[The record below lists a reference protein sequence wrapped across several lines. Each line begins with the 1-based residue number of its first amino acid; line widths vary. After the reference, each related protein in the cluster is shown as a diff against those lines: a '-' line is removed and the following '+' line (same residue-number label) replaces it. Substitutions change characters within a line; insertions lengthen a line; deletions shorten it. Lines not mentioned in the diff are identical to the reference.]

1 MKKIIVTGGAG
12 FIGSHIVDRLIIE
25 GYEVAVLDN
34 ISSGNRLNIN
44 DKAKLYEIDLYNGD
58 IGSAIQDFQPNLV
71 FHLAAQSSVSVSE
84 LNPSEDASNNILGSL
99 NLYKACKNTSVEKI
113 ILSSTGGAIYGDQN
127 EFPCSENSS
136 LNPISPYG
144 VSKLTSEKYLEVFA
158 GLYGYQY
165 TILRYGNVYG
175 PRQNPSGEAGVIS
188 IFAGLL
194 LKGDSVKIFG
204 DGSQLRDYIY
214 ISDVVDA
221 NLLAMNAPNK
231 SIYNIS
237 SNKAT
242 SVIEIFT
249 LIKSLTKSTNNP
261 VFMPRRKSDVDKI
274 VLNNAKA
281 LKELKWIPKVSL
293 EDGIASTVDY
303 LNEN

>member
-12 FIGSHIVDRLIIE
+12 FIGSHVVDRLIVE
-25 GYEVAVLDN
+25 GFEVAILDN

-44 DKAKLYEIDLYNGD
+44 NEAKLYEVDLYNGD
-58 IGSAIQDFQPNLV
+58 ISAVIKDFQPNLI

-84 LNPSEDASNNILGSL
+84 SNPTEDASNNILGSL
-99 NLYKACKNTSVEKI
+99 NLYQACKNTSVEKI
-113 ILSSTGGAIYGDQN
+113 ILSSTGGAIYGNQN

-144 VSKLTSEKYLEVFA
+144 VSKLSSEKYLEVFA
-158 GLYGYQY
+158 QLYGYQY

-194 LKGDSVKIFG
+194 LKGESVKIFG
-204 DGSQLRDYIY
+204 DGSQERDYIY

-221 NLLAMNAPNK
+221 NILAMEAPNK

-237 SNKAT
+237 ANKAT
-242 SVIEIFT
+242 SVIEIFNI
-249 LIKSLTKSTNNP
+249 IKSLTKSTNNP
-261 VFMPRRKSDVDKI
+261 DFLPRRKSDVDKI

-281 LKELKWIPKVSL
+281 LKELKWIPKVGL
-293 EDGIASTVDY
+293 EDGIANTIKY
-303 LNEN
+303 LKMN

>member
-12 FIGSHIVDRLIIE
+12 FIGSHIVDRLIVE
-25 GYEVAVLDN
+25 GFEVAILDN

-44 DKAKLYEIDLYNGD
+44 NEAKLYEVDLYNGD
-58 IGSAIQDFQPNLV
+58 ISSVIKDFQPNLI

-84 LNPSEDASNNILGSL
+84 SNPIEDARNNILGSL
-99 NLYKACKNTSVEKI
+99 NLYKACHNTSVEKI
-113 ILSSTGGAIYGDQN
+113 ILSSTGGAIYGNQN

-136 LNPISPYG
+136 LDPISPYG
-144 VSKLTSEKYLEVFA
+144 VSKLSSEKYLEVFA
-158 GLYGYQY
+158 ELYGYQY

-194 LKGDSVKIFG
+194 LKGESVKIFG
-204 DGSQLRDYIY
+204 DGSQQRDYIY

-221 NLLAMNAPNK
+221 NLLATNAPNK

-237 SNKAT
+237 ANKAT

-249 LIKSLTKSTNNP
+249 MIKSLTKSTNTP

-274 VLNNAKA
+274 VLNNSKA
-281 LKELKWIPKVSL
+281 TKELKWMPKVSL
-293 EDGIASTVDY
+293 EDGIANTINY
-303 LNEN
+303 LKMN

>member
-1 MKKIIVTGGAG
+1 LKKIIVTGGAG
-12 FIGSHIVDRLIIE
+12 FIGSHVVDRLIVE
-25 GYEVAVLDN
+25 GFEVAILDN

-44 DKAKLYEIDLYNGD
+44 NDAKLYEVDLYNGD
-58 IGSAIQDFQPNLV
+58 ISSVIKDFQPNLV

-84 LNPSEDASNNILGSL
+84 SNPTEDASNNILGSL
-99 NLYKACKNTSVEKI
+99 NLYQACKNTSVEKI
-113 ILSSTGGAIYGDQN
+113 ILSSTGGAIYGNQN

-144 VSKLTSEKYLEVFA
+144 VSKLSSEKYLEVFA
-158 GLYGYQY
+158 QLYGYQY

-194 LKGDSVKIFG
+194 LKGESVKIFG
-204 DGSQLRDYIY
+204 DGSQQRDYIY

-221 NLLAMNAPNK
+221 NLLAINAANK

-237 SNKAT
+237 ANKAT
-242 SVIEIFT
+242 SVIEIFNI
-249 LIKSLTKSTNNP
+249 IKSLTKSTNNP

-274 VLNNAKA
+274 VLNNLKA
-281 LKELKWIPKVSL
+281 TKELKWMPKVSL
-293 EDGIASTVDY
+293 EDGIANTINY
-303 LNEN
+303 LKMN